1 MATSRV
7 RPVGVSAA
15 VAVHAV
21 AAGTMASR
29 NGSAMLAPIP
39 FSTVRRGR
47 HFLAMK
53 GMMSSSS
60 ESLLRRRFNLA
71 ARGETPAAFG
81 APSAAAALGTPF
93 GRRCIA
99 ALGATLEFHHGLH
112 VRGIAVRLPVHPE
125 RVAVD

>member
-1 MATSRV
+1 MCSFRPTCVLPADPCTISMATSRV

-15 VAVHAV
+15 VVVHAV

-60 ESLLRRRFNLA
+60 ESLL
-71 ARGETPAAFG
+71 
-81 APSAAAALGTPF
+81 
-93 GRRCIA
+93 
-99 ALGATLEFHHGLH
+99 
-112 VRGIAVRLPVHPE
+112 
-125 RVAVD
+125 